1 MYDQYDQYRSI
12 QSITITDQRT
22 LFAAAAM
29 ANDLDATTN
38 TALHHSRRPMCT
50 MANRSIDE
58 VVVPATNTE
67 GSLDGEI

>member
-1 MYDQYDQYRSI
+1 M
-12 QSITITDQRT
+12 
-22 LFAAAAM
+22 FAAAAM

-38 TALHHSRRPMCT
+38 TALDHSRRPMCT